1 MKRFL
6 SLALAV
12 CIGPLAFAQIT
23 TPHTPLQPISTNGA
37 TATSTNTVGASI
49 NQNFEG
55 SDPTTGRLFVNPV
68 QPYQAPVATY
78 LGPWATGANILDDLR
93 TLPETITV
101 EQARLMYNGGV
112 SARINK
118 MADGSYQF
126 RSVRLLRQLP
136 LRPVLNDGKPVLSQD
151 GRSYLMEPDES
162 RYKRMGYIFLQGNAK
177 ATTLDVISKAVLVG
191 LDNGANELFLIKKVS
206 NTQTSSTGWGIGIG
220 YVSGGLNGNEMNQSQ
235 AASGGTGFNHAT
247 AKPQYTEGLIVLAL
261 QETDAP
267 PAVIPPLPVIEQ
279 PKPIVVPA
287 PVVLAPVPAPV
298 VVPKLTKL
306 TLDEKMVHFANGKAT
321 LTHEGQVV
329 IDKLA
334 ADMNGK
340 SGYTLLVD
348 GYTSSV
354 GSPALNEKLSKERA
368 AVVSEAL
375 VKAGVPRESIQ
386 MNGKTSKDHAA
397 NRRVEITVATATIQ

>member
-6 SLALAV
+6 SLALAM
-12 CIGPLAFAQIT
+12 CIGPLTFAQII

-49 NQNFEG
+49 NQNFAAG
-55 SDPTTGRLFVNPV
+55 DPTTGRLFVNPV

-118 MADGSYQF
+118 MVDGSYQF

-191 LDNGANELFLIKKVS
+191 LDCGANELFLIKKVS
-206 NTQTSSTGWGIGIG
+206 NTQTSSTGWGIGLG

-247 AKPQYTEGLIVLAL
+247 AKPQYTEGLVVLAL

-267 PAVIPPLPVIEQ
+267 PAIIPPLPPLPEA
-279 PKPIVVPA
+279 PKPMVAPASVVAPA
-287 PVVLAPVPAPV
+287 PALAI
-298 VVPKLTKL
+298 TKL
-306 TLDEKMVHFANGKAT
+306 VLDERMVHFANGKAM
-321 LTHEGQVV
+321 LTQEGQVV

-334 ADMNGK
+334 KELKGT
-340 SGYTLLVD
+340 YTLVVD

-354 GSPALNEKLSKERA
+354 GSPALNERLSRERA
-368 AVVSEAL
+368 VVVTNAL
-375 VKAGVPRESIQ
+375 VKAGVPRSSIQ
-386 MNGKTSKDHAA
+386 TNGKTSKDHAA

>member
-6 SLALAV
+6 SLALAM
-12 CIGPLAFAQIT
+12 CMAPLAFSQDPT
-23 TPHTPLQPISTNGA
+23 HTPPVPISTNGA
-37 TATSTNTVGASI
+37 TATSTNTVGAAI
-49 NQNFEG
+49 NQTFAAG
-55 SDPTTGRLFVNPV
+55 DPTTGRLFVNPV

-78 LGPWATGANILDDLR
+78 LGPWATGSNILDDLR

-334 ADMNGK
+334 ADLNGK